1 MRSLRILT
9 CDGIRCAA
17 AVLLGFSAC
26 SRAADWTQWRGPLH
40 NNVAPEGEQ
49 AATKW
54 SASQNVRWKAQVPGR
69 GHSTPV
75 IAGDLI
81 VLTTADERS
90 QAQGFVAYRRST
102 GEQLWLAGISQ
113 GGFPKIH
120 VKNTHA
126 SSTPAWADGLFF
138 ATFCHHGQIEAA
150 AVTAQGKVR
159 WKKNIG
165 PFSPR
170 AYEYGYGASP
180 TVYGDT
186 LIVTAECDTSSWMK
200 ALDVKT
206 GRVLWQ
212 QRRPQSL
219 NWASPIVA
227 ELGGREQLV
236 ISGGHMIAAYDPAS
250 GQPLWTARCLTMAT
264 CGTCVWDDGIVV
276 ASGGFPDAETAAVAA
291 DGSGRVLW
299 SNRVKCYEQSMLCHD
314 GHVYALADSGV
325 AYCWDVRSGREMWKK
340 RLAGPV
346 SASPLLVGDTIYA
359 SNEKG
364 TTFVFQASPQRFR
377 LIARNQLGQE
387 SFASPV
393 VADGVL
399 YLRVAEGRRSR
410 RQEWLY
416 AIAE

>member
-138 ATFCHHGQIEAA
+138 ATFCHHGHIEAA

-250 GQPLWTARCLTMAT
+250 GQPLWTARCMPKQPLWRRTGQGGCCGPTASNAT
-264 CGTCVWDDGIVV
+264 NSRCSATTAMCTLW
-276 ASGGFPDAETAAVAA
+276 PTAASLTAGMFVP
-291 DGSGRVLW
+291 GG
-299 SNRVKCYEQSMLCHD
+299 KCGKNVWPDPCLLRPFWWETRFMHRTKRER
-314 GHVYALADSGV
+314 
-325 AYCWDVRSGREMWKK
+325 RSSSRR
-340 RLAGPV
+340 RLSV
-346 SASPLLVGDTIYA
+346 SASSPAINWDRKA
-359 SNEKG
+359 SM
-364 TTFVFQASPQRFR
+364 
-377 LIARNQLGQE
+377 
-387 SFASPV
+387 
-393 VADGVL
+393 D
-399 YLRVAEGRRSR
+399 
-410 RQEWLY
+410 
-416 AIAE
+416 